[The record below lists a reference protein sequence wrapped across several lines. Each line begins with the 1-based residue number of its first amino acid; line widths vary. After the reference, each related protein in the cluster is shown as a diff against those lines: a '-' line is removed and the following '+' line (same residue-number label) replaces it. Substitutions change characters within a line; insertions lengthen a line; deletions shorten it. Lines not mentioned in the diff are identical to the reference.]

1 MTGILEPKASPSLVG
16 GIEVLPTK
24 ATFAPGD
31 PIVIDV
37 SGTADPTDVTLW
49 HLGRLVAA
57 VTVEPGE
64 TATFPPQPE
73 GGYGVEAGGE
83 TSALDVLADP
93 LSRPRYGFVSHYE
106 PGRDTA
112 GVTDQVRRLHLN
124 AVQFYDWMY
133 RHAQLL
139 PPQDEFDDALGQP
152 VSLATVRELV
162 EAVQRAGSL
171 PFAYAAVYAVGKHER
186 ARWSEIA
193 LVRSDGTP
201 WTLGEDFLWIV
212 DPTDESWLRFFAGEL
227 RAAVDNVG
235 FAGFHLDQY
244 GAPKRALRSDG
255 TVIDL
260 ARGFPLL
267 IDRIAAELPDAR
279 LIFNNVNDFPTESTA
294 SADQHAIYI
303 EIWPPHDELGHL
315 AGLAAKA
322 RLLAPGKAVILAA
335 YLSQFARDEATASA
349 AERLLLATV
358 FSHGASVLLHGEER
372 AVLTDP
378 YYVRHAEVQDATRE
392 MSRRYYDFAVRYG
405 DLLFDPTAVDVT
417 RTYIA
422 PETQEVTVV
431 APVPVATDCIAGAL
445 WVRVIRGAHGLLVS
459 LVDLS
464 GQSDVLWRA
473 PKRPPRPLADVRLR
487 IERTAP
493 TSIRFAS
500 PESSPSLQRLEPA
513 RKGRHDV
520 VTLPPFSTW
529 GLVWISDEEVA

>member
-1 MTGILEPKASPSLVG
+1 MTRILETQPASPLVRR
-16 GIEVLPTK
+16 IELLPTK
-24 ATFAPGD
+24 ATFAPGE
-31 PIVIDV
+31 PIAIDV
-37 SGTADPTDVTLW
+37 GGTVDRTEVSLW
-49 HLGRLVAA
+49 HLDRPVAT
-57 VTVEPGE
+57 VTVEPGG
-64 TATFPPQPE
+64 TVIFPPQPE

-112 GVTDQVRRLHLN
+112 GVAEQVRRLHLN

-139 PPQDEFDDALGQP
+139 PPQDEFDDALGRP
-152 VSLATVRELV
+152 ISLTTVRELAQAV
-162 EAVQRAGSL
+162 EHAGSL
-171 PFAYAAVYAVGKHER
+171 PLAYAAVYAVGKHER

-193 LVRSDGTP
+193 LARSDGTP
-201 WTLGEDFLWIV
+201 WTLGDDFLWIV
-212 DPTDESWLRFFAGEL
+212 DPTDEGWLRFFADEL
-227 RAAVDNVG
+227 RAAVDDVG

-244 GAPKRALRSDG
+244 GAPKRALRPDG
-255 TVIDL
+255 AVVDL
-260 ARGFPLL
+260 AHGFPLL
-267 IDRIAAELPDAR
+267 IDRVAAELPDAR

-294 SADQHAIYI
+294 SADQDAIYI
-303 EIWPPHDELGHL
+303 EVWPPHDELGHL
-315 AGLAAKA
+315 AGLVSKA
-322 RLLAPGKAVILAA
+322 RLLAPGKPVILAA
-335 YLSQFARDEATASA
+335 YLSQFEGDEATASA

-358 FSHGASVLLHGEER
+358 FSHGATVLLHGEER

-378 YYVRHAEVQDATRE
+378 YYVRHVEVPDATRE
-392 MSRRYYDFAVRYG
+392 TSRRYYDFAVRYG

-417 RTYIA
+417 RTHIA
-422 PETQEVTVV
+422 PETQEVTVT

-445 WVRVIRGAHGLLVS
+445 WVRVVRGAHGLLVS

-464 GQSDVLWRA
+464 GQGDVLWKTA
-473 PKRPPRPLADVRLR
+473 KQPARPLVGVQLG

-500 PESSPSLQRLEPA
+500 PESSPSLQRLEPE
-513 RKGRHDV
+513 RNGRYDV

-529 GLVWISDEEVA
+529 GLVWIGDEEVA